1 LGKVMIM
8 TVRLRACMLGLTFCL
23 VAQATSRAFDDTMT
37 IALGTG
43 SLFTLD
49 RPFETVLVGD
59 PRVVDVSRQ
68 TDRTVLLKGINRG
81 TSNVVFV
88 DERSVAIVNI
98 RVVVR
103 DARV

>member
-1 LGKVMIM
+1 M
-8 TVRLRACMLGLTFCL
+8 TIRLRACMLGLTLCL
-23 VAQATSRAFDDTMT
+23 VVLSTSRAFDETMT

-43 SLFTLD
+43 SLLTLD
-49 RPFETVLVGD
+49 RPFKIVLVGD
-59 PRVVDVSRQ
+59 PKVVDVTPQ
-68 TDRTVLLKGINRG
+68 TDRTVLLKALNRG

-88 DERSVAIVNI
+88 DEESVAIANI

>member
-1 LGKVMIM
+1 M
-8 TVRLRACMLGLTFCL
+8 TIRQRACVLGLTLCL
-23 VAQATSRAFDDTMT
+23 LALSASQAFDDTMT

-43 SLFTLD
+43 SLLTLD

-59 PRVVDVSRQ
+59 PQVVDVSLQ
-68 TDRTVLLKGINRG
+68 TDRTVLVKALNRG
-81 TSNVVFV
+81 TSNIVFV
-88 DERSVAIVNI
+88 NEHSVAIANI

>member
-1 LGKVMIM
+1 M
-8 TVRLRACMLGLTFCL
+8 TVRLRACMLGLTFCAVVL
-23 VAQATSRAFDDTMT
+23 SPCRAFDDTMA

-43 SLFTLD
+43 TLLTLE

-59 PRVVDVSRQ
+59 PQVVDVSRQ
-68 TDRTVLLKGINRG
+68 TDHIVLLKGVNRG
-81 TSNVVFV
+81 TTNVVFV
-88 DERSVAIVNI
+88 DEQSIAIANI

>member
-1 LGKVMIM
+1 M
-8 TVRLRACMLGLTFCL
+8 TIRQRACMLGLTLCL
-23 VAQATSRAFDDTMT
+23 VALSGSQAFDDTMT

-43 SLFTLD
+43 SLLTLD

-59 PRVVDVSRQ
+59 PQVVDVSPQ
-68 TDRTVLLKGINRG
+68 TDRTVLVKALDRG
-81 TSNVVFV
+81 TSNIVFV
-88 DERSVAIVNI
+88 DEHSVAIANI